1 MPSPNE
7 LLLEAISNRK
17 SKDPF
22 NRGILTAD
30 KYVRTLQDCIGSKSC
45 YQFAAKGSTSFDD
58 ILRKSAGTL
67 TYNNEDMVLEKK
79 FDLEWGD
86 KNSDGYRSYV
96 GRIKDHKGNELDL
109 PKNTLM
115 IFRHVLTTSSKDRD
129 GDILR
134 TDGATV
140 DPNMLLLWQHVHT
153 LPIGKMLGIA
163 EHTKDKLS
171 LFSAIVDI
179 NELSHDAA
187 VMIEN
192 KMGRFSHGFSADE
205 FDKLEG
211 EEDNPFGGFDV
222 TKFSIREESLVSIPA
237 NADAETEEIMLSMVE
252 GGKLTSSLMK
262 EVGTSIRERRPVSS
276 SVKYK
281 EKLGDHERTF
291 ETSNA
296 ADFKTIFGEVN
307 NENKSRSGSTKTKD
321 EGTGSSSN
329 TSEETDGNKETKDI
343 PKTEEVKSL
352 LGFTSSDRGHAH
364 PVFLDDHGDGETAV
378 VDGHSHQV
386 HEFEVG
392 SEGDH
397 IHTVSRGSLI
407 FSDFDGIDA
416 KQAMSIFLTR
426 STQEERQKM
435 VDTIEA
441 IKSIEIQSI
450 KTEEFKVL
458 I

>member
-1 MPSPNE
+1 
-7 LLLEAISNRK
+7 
-17 SKDPF
+17 
-22 NRGILTAD
+22 
-30 KYVRTLQDCIGSKSC
+30 
-45 YQFAAKGSTSFDD
+45 
-58 ILRKSAGTL
+58 
-67 TYNNEDMVLEKK
+67 MVLEEKI
-79 FDLEWGD
+79 
-86 KNSDGYRSYV
+86 SV
-96 GRIKDHKGNELDL
+96 GSTIKDKDNNTLDI

-115 IFRHVLTTSSKDRD
+115 IFRHVLTTSNKDRD

-140 DPNMLLLWQHVHT
+140 DPSMLLLWQHVHT

-187 VMIEN
+187 VMVEN

-205 FDKLEG
+205 FEKLEG
-211 EEDNPFGGFDV
+211 EEDNLFGGFDIK
-222 TKFSIREESLVSIPA
+222 KFSIREESLVSIPA
-237 NADAETEEIMLSMVE
+237 NADAETEEIILSMVE
-252 GGKLTSSLMK
+252 GGKLTSSVMK

-281 EKLGDHERTF
+281 KVIGDSE
-291 ETSNA
+291 ETIETANA
-296 ADFKTIFGEVN
+296 ADFKTVFGEIT
-307 NENKSRSGSTKTKD
+307 NEDKPRSGSSETETSGKRH
-321 EGTGSSSN
+321 SSN
-329 TSEETDGNKETKDI
+329 TSKETNGDKETKTI
-343 PKTEEVKSL
+343 SENKEVKSL
-352 LGFTSSDRGHAH
+352 LGFTSSDRGHRH
-364 PVFLDDHGDGETAV
+364 PVFLDDNGDGETAV
-378 VDGHSHQV
+378 VDGHSHQI

-397 IHTVSRGSLI
+397 IHTLSRGTLI

-416 KQAMSIFLTR
+416 KQSMVIFLTK

-441 IKSIEIQSI
+441 IKSIEKQSAR
-450 KTEEFKVL
+450 TEEFKVL